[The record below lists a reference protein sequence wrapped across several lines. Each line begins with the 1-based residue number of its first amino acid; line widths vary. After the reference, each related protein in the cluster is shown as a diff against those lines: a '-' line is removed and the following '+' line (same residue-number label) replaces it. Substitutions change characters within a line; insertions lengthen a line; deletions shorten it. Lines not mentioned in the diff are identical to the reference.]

1 MMYQAEGMIDLLGV
15 WVGFGL
21 TICILSYAFGDNIFF
36 RLATSIFIGVAAGF
50 AAISIIYNVLMPQ
63 LILPLLDGSNPNR
76 YFLIV
81 PLLLS
86 GLLFLKASQNFSR
99 WANPVIAMLVGI
111 GAATI
116 VGGAIRGTIF
126 PQLSVMINGMD
137 LAEGSG
143 GLSPFIKNFLE
154 GGFLLLGTL
163 STLIYFHFG
172 TRQKLGQ
179 APHRN
184 SIVEWISPIGK
195 LFIIIALG
203 ILFTGVLL
211 ASLAAFV
218 DRIQYIWKFVET
230 IF

>member
-1 MMYQAEGMIDLLGV
+1 MFQADGMIDLLGI

-21 TICILSYAFGDNIFF
+21 TICILSYVFGDNILF
-36 RLATSIFIGVAAGF
+36 RMATSIFIGVSAGF
-50 AAISIIYNVLMPQ
+50 AAISIIYNVLIPQ
-63 LILPLLDGSNPNR
+63 LILPLLDENNPNR

-86 GLLFLKASQNFSR
+86 GLIFLKASQKFSR

-126 PQLSVMINGMD
+126 PQLSVMINGLD
-137 LAEGSG
+137 LSEESG
-143 GLSPFIKNFLE
+143 GLSSFIKHLLE

-172 TRQKLGQ
+172 TRHKPGQ
-179 APHRN
+179 APYRN
-184 SIVEWISPIGK
+184 PIVEWISPIGK
-195 LFIIIALG
+195 LFILVALG

-218 DRIQYIWKFVET
+218 DRIQFIWKLVET
-230 IF
+230 II